1 METKL
6 ENILDNMMQH
16 DNVTGALLSDHQGLC
31 YGSEFLGQ
39 QLISSEQISYQNM
52 SILIPARGK
61 VSPGASGLITA
72 IADQAAKIH
81 PNSNAPVV
89 ILESAER

>member
-6 ENILDNMMQH
+6 ENILENMMQN
-16 DNVTGALLSDHQGLC
+16 DNTVGALLSDSQGLC
-31 YGSEFLGQ
+31 YGSKFEMNIKLFSIS
-39 QLISSEQISYQNM
+39 LIQFKFK
-52 SILIPARGK
+52 ARGK
-61 VSPGASGLITA
+61 ASNVSSGLITA

-89 ILESAER
+89 ILESAET